1 MILWAFKLISNNT
14 WYYCWQDYLHI
25 YHCFL
30 CEVLISARQCHQH
43 LKQKK
48 KDKMQC
54 SMSAAVLTLHFY
66 MAVVEW
72 CLAFH
77 SANVCFFSSLASS
90 LQSLSHTKE
99 FISIPYT
106 CRKMYLY
113 SLKNICYCFPLL
125 RNANHSNLEIV
136 MYFKPFQSWVNSS
149 LDNMAIFF
157 HTFLSHVTTVAM

>member
-1 MILWAFKLISNNT
+1 MIVIIIHLIVMILWAFKLISNNT

-30 CEVLISARQCHQH
+30 CEISISARHCHQH
-43 LKQKK
+43 LKQK

-77 SANVCFFSSLASS
+77 SANVCFFLLSCFLSAVPISHKRINISSMCM
-90 LQSLSHTKE
+90 QKDV
-99 FISIPYT
+99 FILFEEYMLLFPSI
-106 CRKMYLY
+106 RKCK
-113 SLKNICYCFPLL
+113 SQQP
-125 RNANHSNLEIV
+125 RNSNL
-136 MYFKPFQSWVNSS
+136 F
-149 LDNMAIFF
+149 
-157 HTFLSHVTTVAM
+157 